1 MRRLASIDVGTN
13 TALLL
18 AAEVSPQLQ
27 IHPLVQREKIVRL
40 GEGVDERRLLK
51 AAAMARVMQA
61 LAEYL
66 RECRELNVEGVV
78 VSGTSAVRDAANR
91 DDLIH
96 QIKQTFG
103 LELRV
108 LSGED
113 EARLTYLG
121 ALSNKQYLTGEILL
135 IDIGGGSTEFI
146 AGARDRIAAA
156 LSIDIGSVRL
166 TERFVRSDPIT
177 DEEFSVLEN
186 FIEQQ
191 IQIIKKNFTPPPQN
205 LVGAAGTVTTL
216 AAMHLQLHEYD
227 AERVDRCTLSFQQV
241 AEIIDVLRRKSL
253 AEKKQLPGLNPARA
267 DVILAGAMILWQAMR
282 AFGYAEVAV
291 SDRGLR
297 FGVLLDFA
305 KSQVLPQSH
314 SKH

>member
-18 AAEVSPQLQ
+18 AAEVSPQLE

-51 AAAMARVMQA
+51 AEAMARVMQA
-61 LAEYL
+61 LDEYL
-66 RECRELNVEGVV
+66 RACRELKVEGIVI
-78 VSGTSAVRDAANR
+78 SGTSAVRDAKNR
-91 DDLIH
+91 DDLIA
-96 QIKQTFG
+96 QIKQRFG
-103 LELRV
+103 VEMRV
-108 LSGED
+108 LSGGD

-121 ALSNKQYLTGEILL
+121 ALSNKQHLAGDILL

-146 AGARDRIAAA
+146 AGERDRIAHA

-166 TERFVRSDPIT
+166 TERFVRSDPVAD
-177 DEEFSVLEN
+177 DEFRALEN
-186 FIEQQ
+186 FIDQQ
-191 IQIIKKNFTPPPQN
+191 IQVIQKNFTPPPQN
-205 LVGAAGTVTTL
+205 LVGVAGTVTTL
-216 AAMHLQLHEYD
+216 AAMHLQLREYD

-241 AEIIDVLRRKSL
+241 AGIVEDLRRKNL
-253 AEKKQLPGLNPARA
+253 AQKKQLPGLNPARA

-282 AFGYAEVAV
+282 AFGYEEVAV

-297 FGVLLDFA
+297 FGVLMDFA

-314 SKH
+314 